1 MFHVKRPVRIFSTS
15 SNRRAGRRQL
25 HLTWSPPMTM
35 IIERRSADIG
45 FVDEIWRGSSQAKG
59 SFVSGAA
66 IYWELAVTHN
76 LDGAVSVTLRGPET
90 RATTLSYGCGGTW
103 WGIRFRMGAH
113 LAHLSNLNLVNE
125 AIPLP
130 VKGDQAFTLNGIDVP
145 VRRYE
150 DAEDTVH
157 RLITAGLLVAD
168 PAVDAAWQGSFPP
181 VSQRSLQRR
190 FRQVTG
196 LSHRTA
202 RQIDRAS
209 LALHRLRQGTSI
221 LDTVDELGFSDQAHL
236 TRSLRRWTGLTP
248 AQVVRE
254 GQPATMA

>member
-1 MFHVKRPVRIFSTS
+1 
-15 SNRRAGRRQL
+15 
-25 HLTWSPPMTM
+25 M
-35 IIERRSADIG
+35 IIERRSTDIA
-45 FVDEIWRGSSQAKG
+45 FVDEIWRGSSQARG
-59 SFVSGAA
+59 SFISGAA

-76 LDGAVSVTLRGPET
+76 LDGEVTVTLRGPET
-90 RATTLSYGCGGTW
+90 RATTLSYDDGGTW
-103 WGIRFRMGAH
+103 WGIRFKLGAH
-113 LAHLSNLNLVNE
+113 LLHLSNQNLVNG
-125 AIPLP
+125 AISLP

-145 VRRYE
+145 LRGYE

-190 FRQVTG
+190 FRQATG

-209 LALHRLRQGTSI
+209 LALQRLREGTSI
-221 LDTVDELGFSDQAHL
+221 LDTVDELGYSDQAHL
-236 TRSLRRWTGLTP
+236 TRSLRRWTGHTP
-248 AQVVRE
+248 AQVVR
-254 GQPATMA
+254 GYQLSTLA